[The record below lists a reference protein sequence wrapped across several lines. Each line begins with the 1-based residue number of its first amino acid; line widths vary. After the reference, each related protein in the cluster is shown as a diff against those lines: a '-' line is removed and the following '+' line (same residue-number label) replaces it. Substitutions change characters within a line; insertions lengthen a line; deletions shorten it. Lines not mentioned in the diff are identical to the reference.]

1 MNNLKKNM
9 IRKAMK
15 RYKNIAP
22 CAKHPSLEDCFT
34 IEDDKIYFWF
44 NTEDHSTHVVTAEM

>member
-9 IRKAMK
+9 IRRAMK

-22 CAKHPSLEDCFT
+22 CAPQRTLDDCFT
-34 IEDDKIYFWF
+34 FEDNKIYFWF
-44 NTEDHSTHVVTAEM
+44 NTEDHSTHVLSAEM